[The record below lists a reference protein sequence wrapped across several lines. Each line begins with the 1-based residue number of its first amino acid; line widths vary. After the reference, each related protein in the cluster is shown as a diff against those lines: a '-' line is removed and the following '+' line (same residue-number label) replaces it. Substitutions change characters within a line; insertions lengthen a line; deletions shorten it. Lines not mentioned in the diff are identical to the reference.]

1 MRTLVLPGL
10 RCTALPLALI
20 AAAGQPAFA
29 DDVIFDA
36 EALSAQGLDAGLA
49 GQFRQAA
56 RFPPGVSAVALFVN
70 GESRGRLQV
79 TFDSQGRLCPD
90 TALLR
95 QAGLKIPAGFPDAS
109 GGREDAC
116 RDLRAFWPQ
125 LSAIP
130 SPADATLTL
139 LVPQSALEPRTDNA
153 RWQHDG
159 TAALLNYAAQL
170 MGSRAPGS
178 RMNYW
183 QIQTELGFNA
193 GDWIVRSN
201 QNLYRFGQKAQT
213 DYQNAYARRTFTGL
227 KSTLQ
232 LGQIPLSGGLFG
244 IGQVLGVQMT
254 PEQALYGKNGSAVV
268 AGVADT
274 PSVVEIR
281 QLGVPVFH
289 TTVPAGPFS
298 LSGFSLL
305 NTRSDLSVTV
315 TGADGGVRRY
325 LVSAAAYARDG
336 AVITPGI
343 SWGLGRYD
351 LRGADK
357 KPLLAT
363 AARGVQLSPRAALQ
377 LGGLWAENYQAL
389 GATLESVLPWRTS
402 LSLQSTLA
410 RARRGDR
417 RGFLNALTLT
427 QPIGGSLSVNL
438 SGSHQAAGYREFS
451 EEQFSA
457 RGDYARNRDQ
467 YGAGVSWAN
476 ALLGSLS
483 VAAGR
488 STQTRGAPTGWAQIS
503 WGRQF
508 GRVSLNLNAAHQQS
522 GGRYGREDRL
532 YLSLQMPLGDSTTVS
547 STANHGRGGNRY
559 GMRLDQRLSQD
570 RSWSLAAERD
580 QGRGLSAATGAF
592 SAVTRWSDLS
602 GNLSADSASSR
613 SLSLQASGSVVAH
626 GHGVT
631 PAPYQVRDTF
641 GIARVGNKGGVR
653 LETPAGPVWTDGG
666 GYAVLPSLSGW
677 STSLIEVDTRSLG
690 RRADVVNGTQE
701 VMPARGAVS
710 RVDFQTISSR
720 RVLVSAGRANGQP
733 LPRGAAVYDAQDN
746 FITVVDEQG
755 ALFLPDAR
763 PGMEVTV
770 DLAPGE
776 CRIRL
781 DKLPDAPARERD
793 LYETTTG
800 LCR

>member
-95 QAGLKIPAGFPDAS
+95 QAGLKIPAGFPDGS

-254 PEQALYGKNGSAVV
+254 PEQALYGKSGSAVV

-357 KPLLAT
+357 KP
-363 AARGVQLSPRAALQ
+363 
-377 LGGLWAENYQAL
+377 
-389 GATLESVLPWRTS
+389 
-402 LSLQSTLA
+402 
-410 RARRGDR
+410 
-417 RGFLNALTLT
+417 
-427 QPIGGSLSVNL
+427 
-438 SGSHQAAGYREFS
+438 
-451 EEQFSA
+451 
-457 RGDYARNRDQ
+457 
-467 YGAGVSWAN
+467 
-476 ALLGSLS
+476 
-483 VAAGR
+483 
-488 STQTRGAPTGWAQIS
+488 
-503 WGRQF
+503 
-508 GRVSLNLNAAHQQS
+508 
-522 GGRYGREDRL
+522 
-532 YLSLQMPLGDSTTVS
+532 
-547 STANHGRGGNRY
+547 
-559 GMRLDQRLSQD
+559 
-570 RSWSLAAERD
+570 
-580 QGRGLSAATGAF
+580 
-592 SAVTRWSDLS
+592 
-602 GNLSADSASSR
+602 
-613 SLSLQASGSVVAH
+613 
-626 GHGVT
+626 
-631 PAPYQVRDTF
+631 
-641 GIARVGNKGGVR
+641 
-653 LETPAGPVWTDGG
+653 
-666 GYAVLPSLSGW
+666 
-677 STSLIEVDTRSLG
+677 
-690 RRADVVNGTQE
+690 
-701 VMPARGAVS
+701 
-710 RVDFQTISSR
+710 
-720 RVLVSAGRANGQP
+720 
-733 LPRGAAVYDAQDN
+733 
-746 FITVVDEQG
+746 
-755 ALFLPDAR
+755 
-763 PGMEVTV
+763 
-770 DLAPGE
+770 
-776 CRIRL
+776 
-781 DKLPDAPARERD
+781 
-793 LYETTTG
+793 
-800 LCR
+800 